1 MLDVRCARRR
11 TGAASSKNAKHKTYP
26 RARLVNQTPKRL
38 GLPKD
43 RAARCAAGRAATP
56 PRRRDRK
63 PPEPSCLAAVCGS
76 ASWWSWSWR
85 PGPGQAGRISG
96 PVAGGAQNRRWRC
109 VPGVASCCRAAVVV
123 VGSVTATG
131 AGPAAEAEVHARPGQ
146 HTRPGRGSRQLRA
159 VRPLQVV
166 VEPEARRSVVFALAL
181 EGALSDGSQCR
192 RFCRA
197 RADARTRPAAGA
209 RRPACLRSPRST
221 RAHNGRI

>member
-1 MLDVRCARRR
+1 LPYRDVQHKPIESAVKRKSANMLDVRCARRR

-85 PGPGQAGRISG
+85 PGPGQAGGISG

-109 VPGVASCCRAAVVV
+109 VPGVAAAVLPWSL
-123 VGSVTATG
+123 SVQS
-131 AGPAAEAEVHARPGQ
+131 PP
-146 HTRPGRGSRQLRA
+146 
-159 VRPLQVV
+159 
-166 VEPEARRSVVFALAL
+166 LAL
-181 EGALSDGSQCR
+181 DQ
-192 RFCRA
+192 
-197 RADARTRPAAGA
+197 P
-209 RRPACLRSPRST
+209 PKPRST
-221 RAHNGRI
+221 HARGSTPAPAEEAGSYELCVPCKL